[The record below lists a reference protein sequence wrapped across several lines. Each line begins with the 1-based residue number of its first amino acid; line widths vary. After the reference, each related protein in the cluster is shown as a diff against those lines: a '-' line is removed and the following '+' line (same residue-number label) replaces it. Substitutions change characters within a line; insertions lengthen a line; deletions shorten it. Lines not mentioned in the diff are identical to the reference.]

1 MHLAASGPW
10 FEGKWGALGAEMG
23 WPAGPWGPA
32 CSQNGPIPGLLSPL
46 QGGLLVG
53 GGGGGESGR
62 GQCWEGAAEAGKCCT
77 PDPAPAQ
84 QSFSHQAPMSRGVQP
99 PAGSPAPPGLH
110 CHCIFLPPLVSPS
123 PSPGHPHCQSG
134 TPFPSLS
141 LSFLSCKMDKVR
153 DTSGRFHGIHQVSPG
168 MAPDPCWAQ
177 TGELPWALGL
187 GSEG

>member
-23 WPAGPWGPA
+23 WSAGSWGPA
-32 CSQNGPIPGLLSPL
+32 CSRNGPFPGLLSPL

-77 PDPAPAQ
+77 PHPAPAQ

-99 PAGSPAPPGLH
+99 PAGSPAPPGLRPATASSS
-110 CHCIFLPPLVSPS
+110 LPSSPPPRALAIHTARVVLPS
-123 PSPGHPHCQSG
+123 PP
-134 TPFPSLS
+134 
-141 LSFLSCKMDKVR
+141 
-153 DTSGRFHGIHQVSPG
+153 
-168 MAPDPCWAQ
+168 
-177 TGELPWALGL
+177 
-187 GSEG
+187 